1 LVVWGISSRESAST
15 VESFRDYFGLT
26 FPILLDESG
35 AVMNDYSQTAAFP
48 TAAFPQDWVI
58 GAGGEV
64 AYVSNGDEPDELR
77 AVVEEELR

>member
-1 LVVWGISSRESAST
+1 MVWGISSRESASA

-35 AVMNDYSQTAAFP
+35 AVLDDYSQAAAFP

-58 GAGGEV
+58 GTGGEV
-64 AYVSNGDEPDELR
+64 AYVNNGYEPDELR
-77 AVVEEELR
+77 AVVEEQLP